1 MGRTNEM
8 IIADLLEDGN
18 DEAAYRIEAL
28 ASALNKE
35 IDRAME
41 KEVTREVDGKEVR
54 RAYGAGWRNAH
65 DHELGGLPELK
76 FACDVTFREWMEDE
90 KLKLLTE

>member
-41 KEVTREVDGKEVR
+41 KEVR

-76 FACDVTFREWMEDE
+76 FACDVTFREWMEDDE
-90 KLKLLTE
+90 RK